1 MTLAKTSINLIRF
14 IEIQREPI
22 TESQSF
28 LSFQWSPRRRNLEP
42 LQFVK
47 QYLCWYCFSF
57 DVYGAGGG
65 GAKKWKQEFARHE
78 ASRTRRL
85 VSRVVRASGALYVEE
100 WPSPVRRA
108 WPFYRDLGQ
117 LPIFFGDISVRFG
130 ERAGWPA
137 CGDLDLGSQISYKRT
152 EISLKKNGISR
163 DLGKQASLTRP
174 ARLIIVYLWLR
185 FANKF
190 LFYFCFPRRRP
201 VVLQTLRYHSQE

>member
-65 GAKKWKQEFARHE
+65 EGGAPKNE
-78 ASRTRRL
+78 SRN
-85 VSRVVRASGALYVEE
+85 SRDTKPREPGAWFL
-100 WPSPVRRA
+100 A
-108 WPFYRDLGQ
+108 WSELQGLFMWRSDPALLGGLGRFTQ